1 MNASP
6 AFLNLLEPR
15 YLVVVALVIVAVE
28 VIVRLLL
35 ALRRPRR
42 QGWHTGLWNSVAG
55 AGLLLALGE
64 AINQQRTSHLI
75 AWLAMAGL
83 AHLLS
88 LVTPRPAKN
97 HLACTQHP
105 TRQP

>member
-1 MNASP
+1 M
-6 AFLNLLEPR
+6 NLLQPQH
-15 YLVVVALVIVAVE
+15 LVVVALVIVAVE
-28 VIVRLLL
+28 VVVRLLL
-35 ALRRPRR
+35 ALRSHRR
-42 QGWHTGLWNSVAG
+42 QGWQAGLWNSVAG

-64 AINQQRTSHLI
+64 AINHQRTSHLI

-88 LVTPRPAKN
+88 LIPPKPATN
-97 HLACTQHP
+97 HPACTQHP